1 MRGTPP
7 PRLAAWLFERL
18 ASGPNRE
25 SLGGDLAEQYRGGR
39 SSAWYWRQVL
49 MAVWAST
56 TRDIGRHKLTAV
68 RAVVISWMF
77 LIPWL
82 FFTGWVYGSTK
93 FWVME
98 TLIRGSIGFHD
109 LWVIYAAPLLITWC
123 LGSALIGWVVA
134 RLEPDCRA
142 GMLFV
147 CAAVSAAACG
157 SVGCAGLAI
166 GQCGSALLRQL
177 PRHGQSRGGL
187 LHDARQSVPRRTHG
201 CATASLHRRVRTT
214 EDSLTCAMFNRHVLP
229 PGC

>member
-1 MRGTPP
+1 MRGTQP

-56 TRDIGRHKLTAV
+56 TRDIGGHKLTAV

-109 LWVIYAAPLLITWC
+109 FW
-123 LGSALIGWVVA
+123 

-147 CAAVSAAACG
+147 CAASQLLLAVQWGAPAWRLAN
-157 SVGCAGLAI
+157 AGLPFFA
-166 GQCGSALLRQL
+166 SFPVMVNLAAVFFMMPVSLFL
-177 PRHGQSRGGL
+177 GGL
-187 LHDARQSVPRRTHG
+187 MAARQRPSIDASGPLRT
-201 CATASLHRRVRTT
+201 A
-214 EDSLTCAMFNRHVLP
+214 
-229 PGC
+229 

>member
-1 MRGTPP
+1 
-7 PRLAAWLFERL
+7 LFERL

-49 MAVWAST
+49 LAVWAST
-56 TRDIGRHKLTAV
+56 TRDIGGHKLTAV

-109 LWVIYAAPLLITWC
+109 FWRFL
-123 LGSALIGWVVA
+123 
-134 RLEPDCRA
+134 
-142 GMLFV
+142 
-147 CAAVSAAACG
+147 AAVFFMMPLS
-157 SVGCAGLAI
+157 LF
-166 GQCGSALLRQL
+166 L
-177 PRHGQSRGGL
+177 GGVMA
-187 LHDARQSVPRRTHG
+187 ARQRPSIDASGPLRT
-201 CATASLHRRVRTT
+201 A
-214 EDSLTCAMFNRHVLP
+214 
-229 PGC
+229 